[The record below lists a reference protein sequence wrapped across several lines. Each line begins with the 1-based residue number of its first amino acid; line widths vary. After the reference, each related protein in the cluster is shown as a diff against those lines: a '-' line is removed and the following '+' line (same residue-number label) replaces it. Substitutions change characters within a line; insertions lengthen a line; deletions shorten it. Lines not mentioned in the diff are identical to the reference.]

1 VAEITLNAETGRA
14 LGSRSTRR
22 LRLAGKIPGVIYGHG
37 TEPVA
42 VAVEG
47 RAFRVA
53 LSGESGSNTLLE
65 LKTPEQSYLTLAREM
80 QRHPVKGTV
89 VHVDFQIVRRDEVI
103 SADVSINLIGEALEV
118 QHGDGLV
125 DQILFTLPIN
135 AKPADIP
142 PAFELDVSALTI
154 GSSLRVSDLALPPG
168 VTTDVDPESMVV
180 VGQPPRVQAEEGE
193 GAEAAEGAEG
203 EATGTPGAE
212 AAGES
217 SEEAGEGEG

>member
-1 VAEITLNAETGRA
+1 VAEVTLNAEIGRD

-37 TEPVA
+37 TDPVA

-47 RAFRVA
+47 RELRIA

-65 LKTPEQSYLTLAREM
+65 LKAGSDSYLTLARDM

-89 VHVDFQIVRRDEVI
+89 IHVDFLIVRRDEVI
-103 SADVSINLIGEALEV
+103 STDVPISLVGEALEI

-125 DQILFTLPIN
+125 DQQLFSLTIS

-142 PAFELDVSALTI
+142 SGLELDVSELII
-154 GSSLRVSDLALPPG
+154 GAALRVSDLVLPTG
-168 VTTDVDPESMVV
+168 VTTDVDPESIVV
-180 VGQPPRVQAEEGE
+180 TGQPPRQAVE
-193 GAEAAEGAEG
+193 AEAAEGAE
-203 EATGTPGAE
+203 AE
-212 AAGES
+212 AAEGAEPTAGAPGEEPAAS
-217 SEEAGEGEG
+217 SGEG